1 MKLRLMSIGALAFC
15 LLVGMC
21 TSVVAKEPPVA
32 KLVQVEGKV
41 EYSRNGISWKPVRRT
56 KYLFAG
62 YRIRT
67 GKDGSGKLINQQTGT
82 SQKLG
87 PNSEI
92 TVAGTMI
99 ELVAGN
105 LTEPSTEAASI
116 FQGLSNK
123 FAKAQRYTT
132 VRRSASSS
140 DESMCDTKV
149 RTIREV
155 TLSAD
160 HPDLVW
166 RNACPEYSY
175 RLVVDGKSMD
185 VPAQAT
191 AEMIRF
197 TVDGVKAGAHSYRVE
212 VLDNDGTVYIPKNDS
227 TFTWLAKSDMKK
239 IRKDAAQMDDDVF
252 LLTDY
257 LEQKGLYVAAM
268 DAYRDYFAEN
278 PDDNDMRQVLSGPD
292 IEQP

>member
-32 KLVQVEGKV
+32 KLVQVEGMV
-41 EYSRNGISWKPVRRT
+41 EYSRNGVSWKPVRRT

-116 FQGLSNK
+116 FQHCLTSLPRPSG
-123 FAKAQRYTT
+123 
-132 VRRSASSS
+132 
-140 DESMCDTKV
+140 
-149 RTIREV
+149 
-155 TLSAD
+155 TLPCVEA
-160 HPDLVW
+160 
-166 RNACPEYSY
+166 
-175 RLVVDGKSMD
+175 RLRAMSQCVIPRCGQSGK
-185 VPAQAT
+185 
-191 AEMIRF
+191 
-197 TVDGVKAGAHSYRVE
+197 
-212 VLDNDGTVYIPKNDS
+212 
-227 TFTWLAKSDMKK
+227 
-239 IRKDAAQMDDDVF
+239 
-252 LLTDY
+252 
-257 LEQKGLYVAAM
+257 
-268 DAYRDYFAEN
+268 
-278 PDDNDMRQVLSGPD
+278 
-292 IEQP
+292 